1 MIAIAVFLTL
11 VGCGAA
17 FPARSSSDPATVIGV
32 PVLIEDPTGLK
43 PAADSSPLVY
53 GLLLSRL
60 SPPEDTVNSGSI
72 AKRSATMDEEDQDDL
87 ETAAG
92 TYALRPLFV
101 YRQQLAYRER
111 VREANR
117 RGYRF

>member
-1 MIAIAVFLTL
+1 MIAIAVFLAL

-17 FPARSSSDPATVIGV
+17 LPARPSSDPAETVVGV
-32 PVLIEDPTGLK
+32 PVLIEDPTRLN
-43 PAADSSPLVY
+43 PAAESSPLVY

-60 SPPEDTVNSGSI
+60 TMPEDTVNSGLI
-72 AKRSATMDEEDQDDL
+72 AKRSVAAVEDQDDL